1 MAVRAGHAD
10 SQAGPNPIRVRFD
23 AFELD
28 EANASLL
35 RNGMPVA
42 LPPTPFAVL
51 CTLVRKRGSLLS
63 TNALLDEV
71 WGHQFVSDSVLRTA
85 ISELRTALD
94 DDAKQAAVHRDGL
107 ATWLS
112 FHCRR
117 ERHKCFS
124 TRFAQRF
131 DHRVD

>member
-1 MAVRAGHAD
+1 MAARAPHAD
-10 SQAGPNPIRVRFD
+10 SQAGLNPVRVRFG

-51 CTLVRKRGSLLS
+51 CALVRKRGSLLS

-71 WGHQFVSDSVLRTA
+71 WGHQFVSDSVLKTA

-94 DDAKQAAVHRDGL
+94 DDARQPRFIRPSRGGAIVSLPPR
-107 ATWLS
+107 AT
-112 FHCRR
+112 
-117 ERHKCFS
+117 
-124 TRFAQRF
+124 
-131 DHRVD
+131 